1 MAFHPQP
8 LFFLVVG
15 LVAGTLV
22 PLSGARASLAL
33 TLALALAGFLC
44 AVAIARPRAVPLNA
58 LMIAAAAAGAALS
71 AEAQMGYERRA
82 LPREISDVSGAVILE
97 GRLASDPRV
106 VDNEMRFEVDA
117 TQIVAN
123 GVAHA
128 YAGRIRL
135 FVRSQAER
143 PFDRAP
149 ALAKGDVLRT
159 WVELRRPE
167 PLRTPGGFDQLAW
180 ARREGIHAFA
190 TCKSDRLLQV
200 VTRRQSARGPIDKA
214 RDRLKHSWRHV
225 ADPLNRAVTA
235 SMVVGDEG
243 ALDAATRD
251 DFRSAGLLHLL
262 VVSGSQVA
270 ALILGL
276 RRAMP
281 LSLRISWTGGFIE
294 CAVLAAYCLLA
305 GAENSIVR
313 ATVMAMAFAVAVRV
327 DLHRGGANFLAAS
340 ALALLALPPL
350 DALDPGAQMSFA
362 ATLALVTFAGPV
374 SRGLTSRGLPAV
386 LSDILAATLVASLAV
401 IPLSLIHFHRFTL
414 IALPANLLAAPL
426 AVALLY
432 GSLVTAALDTLFTPL
447 ASLAGAGCG
456 QVAEALRWLA
466 RHAAAA
472 DPDWRGPAPPLALV
486 LGLLG
491 LVASRGWRRVALPA
505 AGLVAALTLSG
516 LPRGDGRLHLWF
528 LDVGQGDALL
538 IEGPSGRVSAIDAG
552 PAFERFDAGER
563 VVAEALWE
571 LGHRRL
577 DFLALTHRHADH
589 EGGGPFLARHFAP
602 ARIYVNDESGR
613 MRDFKTTA
621 VQRGDS
627 WEWDGVTF
635 RVLSPDPSWDLPRR
649 DENARSLV
657 LEVRHGASTFLLM
670 GDAGVKTEQRLGLA
684 PRRFDLVKV
693 GHHGAPDA
701 SSDALVAATR
711 PRLALISAGSRNR
724 FSHPGPK
731 VVGRW
736 ARAGAMVW
744 RTDLHR
750 TLHVTSDGT
759 GIRW

>member
-22 PLSGARASLAL
+22 PLSEAGPSLA
-33 TLALALAGFLC
+33 LALALAGFLC
-44 AVAIARPRAVPLNA
+44 VVAIARPRSVPLSA
-58 LMIAAAAAGAALS
+58 LIVATAAAGAGLS
-71 AEAQMGYERRA
+71 AEARRTYERLA
-82 LPREISDVSGAVILE
+82 LPREVSSVTSAVILE

-117 TQIVAN
+117 TRVVAN
-123 GVAHA
+123 GIEHA

-135 FVRSQAER
+135 FVRSQTER
-143 PFDRAP
+143 PFERAP

-159 WVELRRPE
+159 WVDLRRPE
-167 PLRTPGGFDQLAW
+167 PVRTPGGFDQLAW

-190 TCKSDRLLQV
+190 TCKSDRLLQI
-200 VTRRQSARGPIDKA
+200 VTRRQTARGLIDRA

-243 ALDAATRD
+243 ALDAGTRD
-251 DFRSAGLLHLL
+251 DFRDAGLLHLL

-281 LSLRISWTGGFIE
+281 LTLRISWTGGLLE

-340 ALALLALPPL
+340 ALVLLALRPL
-350 DALDPGAQMSFA
+350 DALDPGAQLSFA

-374 SRGLTSRGLPAV
+374 SHALTGRGLPAM

-432 GSLVTAALDTLFTPL
+432 GSLVTAALDALFTPL
-447 ASLAGAGCG
+447 ASLAGSGCG
-456 QVAEALRWLA
+456 LVAETLRWLA

-472 DPDWRGPAPPLALV
+472 DPDWRGPSPPLTLV

-491 LVASRGWRRVALPA
+491 LVASTGWRRVALPV
-505 AGLVAALTLSG
+505 AGLLAALSLSG

-538 IEGPSGRVSAIDAG
+538 IESPSGRVGAIDAG

-571 LGHRRL
+571 LGHQRL

-602 ARIYVNDESGR
+602 ARIYVNEESNR
-613 MRDFKTTA
+613 MKEFKTKTL
-621 VQRGDS
+621 QRGDS
-627 WEWDGVTF
+627 WEWEGLRF

-657 LEVRHGASTFLLM
+657 LEVRHGATAFLLL
-670 GDAGVKTEQRLGLA
+670 GDAGANTERRMDLA
-684 PRRFDLVKV
+684 QGPFDLVKV

-701 SSDALVAATR
+701 SSEALVAATR

-731 VVGRW
+731 VVERW
-736 ARAGAMVW
+736 TRAGARVW
-744 RTDLHR
+744 RTDLDR
-750 TLHVTSDGT
+750 TLHITSDGT
-759 GIRW
+759 RIRW

>member
-15 LVAGTLV
+15 LVTGTLI
-22 PLSGARASLAL
+22 PLAEAKTSLA
-33 TLALALAGFLC
+33 LALALAGFLC
-44 AVAIARPRAVPLNA
+44 AVAIARPRAVSLNA

-71 AEAQMGYERRA
+71 AEARMGYERRA

-128 YAGRIRL
+128 YVGRIRL

-200 VTRRQSARGPIDKA
+200 LTRRQSARGPIDRA

-225 ADPLNRAVTA
+225 SDPLNRAVTA

-281 LSLRISWTGGFIE
+281 LTLRISWTGGLIE

-327 DLHRGGANFLAAS
+327 DLHRGGANFLAAA
-340 ALALLALPPL
+340 ALALLALRPL
-350 DALDPGAQMSFA
+350 DALDPGAQLSFA

-374 SRGLTSRGLPAV
+374 SRRLTSRGLPAV

-447 ASLAGAGCG
+447 ASVAGAGCG
-456 QVAEALRWLA
+456 QIAETLRWLA

-491 LVASRGWRRVALPA
+491 LVASSGWRRVALPV

-538 IEGPSGRVSAIDAG
+538 IEGPSGRVSVIDAG

-577 DFLALTHRHADH
+577 DFLALSHRHADH

-602 ARIYVNDESGR
+602 ARIYVNHESGR
-613 MRDFKTTA
+613 MKDFKTTA
-621 VQRGDS
+621 VRRGNS

-635 RVLSPDPSWDLPRR
+635 RVLSPDPSRDLPRR

-670 GDAGVKTEQRLGLA
+670 GDAGANAERRLSLA
-684 PRRFDLVKV
+684 PGRFDLVKV

-711 PRLALISAGSRNR
+711 PRLALISVGSRNR
-724 FSHPGPK
+724 FSHPDPK
-731 VVGRW
+731 VVSRW
-736 ARAGAMVW
+736 ARAGAMIW

>member
-8 LFFLVVG
+8 LFFLLAG

-22 PLSGARASLAL
+22 PLSGGGPG
-33 TLALALAGFLC
+33 LALALVLAVLLC
-44 AVAIARPRAVPLNA
+44 LVAIALPRLVPLSA
-58 LMIAAAAAGAALS
+58 LIAAAGAAGAGLS
-71 AEAQMGYERRA
+71 AEARLAYERLA
-82 LPREISDVSGAVILE
+82 LPREVSEVKGAVILE

-106 VDNEMRFEVDA
+106 VDDEMRFEIDA
-117 TQIVAN
+117 TKVVAA
-123 GVAHA
+123 GIEHV
-128 YAGRIRL
+128 YAGRVRL

-143 PFDRAP
+143 PFERAP

-167 PLRTPGGFDQLAW
+167 PVRSPGGFDQLAW

-200 VTRRQSARGPIDKA
+200 VARSPTARSPIDRA
-214 RDRLKHSWRHV
+214 RDRLKRSWRHV
-225 ADPLNRAVTA
+225 SDPLNRAVTA

-243 ALDAATRD
+243 ALDAGTRD

-276 RRAMP
+276 RRALP
-281 LSLRISWTGGFIE
+281 LALRISWTGALIE
-294 CAVLAAYCLLA
+294 CTVLSCYCLLA

-327 DLHRGGANFLAAS
+327 DLHRGGANFLAAA
-340 ALALLALPPL
+340 ALTLLALRPL
-350 DALDPGAQMSFA
+350 DALDPGAQLSFA
-362 ATLALVTFAGPV
+362 ATLALVTFAGPA
-374 SRGLTSRGLPAV
+374 SRALRSRGLPAV
-386 LSDILAATLVASLAV
+386 LADILAATLVASVAV
-401 IPLSLIHFHRFTL
+401 IPLTLIHFHRLTL

-432 GSLVTAALDTLFTPL
+432 GSLLTTALDAVFAPF
-447 ASLAGAGCG
+447 AAVAGTGCG
-456 QVAEALRWLA
+456 LAAEALRWLA
-466 RHAAAA
+466 RHAAAL
-472 DPDWRGPAPPLALV
+472 DPAWRGPSPPIAIV
-486 LGLLG
+486 LGSLG
-491 LVASRGWRRVALPA
+491 LVASAGWRRVALPV
-505 AGLVAALTLSG
+505 AGFTAALTMSG
-516 LPRGDGRLHLWF
+516 LPGGDGRLHFWF

-538 IEGPSGRVSAIDAG
+538 IESPSGRVGAIDAG

-602 ARIYVNDESGR
+602 PRIYVNAEPGR
-613 MRDFKTTA
+613 MKGFPTTTLR
-621 VQRGDS
+621 RGLS
-627 WEWDGVTF
+627 WEWEGVSF
-635 RVLSPDPSWDLPRR
+635 RVLSPDPSWHLPQR

-657 LEVRHGASTFLLM
+657 LEVRHGATRFLLL
-670 GDAGVKTEQRLGLA
+670 GDAGVETERRIELA
-684 PRRFDLVKV
+684 EGTYDVVKV

-711 PRLALISAGSRNR
+711 PRLAVISAGSRNR
-724 FSHPGPK
+724 FSHPGPR
-731 VVGRW
+731 VVEKW
-736 ARAGAMVW
+736 SRAGALVF
-744 RTDLHR
+744 RTDLDR

-759 GIRW
+759 RIRW